1 MSDEPSQPVDLSR
14 AEGHGP
20 VWGMA
25 SEDLNATLLSWGPGD
40 GVADHVNAER
50 DVLIVITEG
59 FGFATI
65 DGQEH
70 PLHPHHALLIRKH
83 AHRRIV
89 AGAGGL
95 RYLSVHRRRGPLQID
110 APRADRTDTPR
121 DG

>member
-1 MSDEPSQPVDLSR
+1 MSDEPSHPVDLSR
-14 AEGHGP
+14 AKGHGP

-25 SEDLNATLLSWGPGD
+25 SEDLNATLLSWDPGD

-65 DGQEH
+65 DGEEH
-70 PLHPHHALLIRKH
+70 ALRPHHALLIRKH

-95 RYLSVHRRRGPLQID
+95 RYLSVHRRRGALQID
-110 APRADRTDTPR
+110 APGADRTDTAS
-121 DG
+121 